1 MIQDSVDAEIIDKL
15 GGGRNLSYLL
25 SNLTKY
31 NLNEK
36 TVYSWKQQGIPDKW
50 KIAVAKLLVENKI
63 DFPRSFL
70 PPGMLTRSSARFQRF
85 NTSAPTTTSTLVPTN
100 SNQRPTEK

>member
-31 NLNEK
+31 SLNEK
-36 TVYSWKQQGIPDKW
+36 TVYSWKQQGIPDK
-50 KIAVAKLLVENKI
+50 
-63 DFPRSFL
+63 
-70 PPGMLTRSSARFQRF
+70 
-85 NTSAPTTTSTLVPTN
+85 
-100 SNQRPTEK
+100 

>member
-50 KIAVAKLLVENKI
+50 KIAVAMLLVESKI

-70 PPGMLTRSSARFQRF
+70 PPGIDF
-85 NTSAPTTTSTLVPTN
+85 NFFDKKNIDP
-100 SNQRPTEK
+100 K